1 MYAFFI
7 DLFLR
12 MAALNLPLNTKIL
25 NAFSLSSSETLIH
38 PTPSRYSILF
48 IISPDKMNNFEIRV
62 AHVLQQ
68 SLHVLRRHA
77 DGLDD
82 HAGVLGAGLHV
93 LAPLEDELVREELLE
108 AALLAGVAAQQ
119 LRDVL
124 RDQRLDGRHLPHH
137 QQLRAHR
144 VQRLEVV
151 GVVRCGGEYF
161 TQEGGASSGGE
172 INDVL

>member
-1 MYAFFI
+1 M
-7 DLFLR
+7 D
-12 MAALNLPLNTKIL
+12 
-25 NAFSLSSSETLIH
+25 
-38 PTPSRYSILF
+38 
-48 IISPDKMNNFEIRV
+48 NFEIRV

-119 LRDVL
+119 LRHVL